1 MIYQFLVNDKNGEWA
16 SYKVSAPSEDKARVK
31 ATKALQ
37 DEVESGSLVKP
48 FTLTLMSEDK

>member
-16 SYKVSAPSEDKARVK
+16 SYKVSAPSEDKARTK

-37 DEVESGSLVKP
+37 EEVESGSLVKP
-48 FTLTLMSEDK
+48 FTLTLMEDK